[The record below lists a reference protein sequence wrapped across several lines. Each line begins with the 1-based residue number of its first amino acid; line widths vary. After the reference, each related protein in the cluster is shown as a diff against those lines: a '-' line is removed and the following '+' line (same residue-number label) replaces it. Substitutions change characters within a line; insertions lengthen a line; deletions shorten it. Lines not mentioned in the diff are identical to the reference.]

1 MKKISRLFVLCVALT
16 GMTIFGCSK
25 KAQTGGTST
34 AENTP
39 QEKVSKK
46 LAQRFA
52 KNGAISFCKMVNIL
66 NFWLQIIETTTPR
79 IVITIFFKLHL
90 PFCPINRMSISYCFQ
105 RINSTQ
111 NLRLANTRSPD
122 KKS

>member
-46 LAQRFA
+46 LAPRVMA
-52 KNGAISFCKMVNIL
+52 KSSFGLHLVL
-66 NFWLQIIETTTPR
+66 TPR
-79 IVITIFFKLHL
+79 VVLILI
-90 PFCPINRMSISYCFQ
+90 SIEISLSK
-105 RINSTQ
+105 N
-111 NLRLANTRSPD
+111 
-122 KKS
+122 